1 MTVNEKAKLFYEI
14 GEPYAGG
21 LFEEPDKGLFYRY
34 SLAQRRYLEALEP
47 SYEAGEQLYPGKN
60 RFFEVP
66 LTVKPHFALTY
77 LVVDWEGLEHK
88 SAEAAA
94 LLWAFCEGS
103 QNPGGWV
110 HAAPNYKRIL
120 QEGLSS
126 YRRRVE
132 KCTNEEFREGLLHVL
147 AGMEDYVRR
156 GAGYVKAVG
165 APRVLVEALEWVPF
179 EPARTLYEGIVAWNL
194 IYHFDLA
201 DNLGRLDDGLA
212 HLYAGEDATAWL
224 HELFVNT
231 DASGGWSCTVGDAC
245 PPITE
250 QAVRAIRGMRR
261 PLLELMVDENTPDS
275 VWELAADAIADGSA
289 NPSFYNAGGIH
300 DMLHT
305 RFPHI
310 PESELA
316 LFCGCGCTETNL
328 QGLTRVGGIDDSL
341 PLLGVF
347 ERVMHDKLRDC
358 ADFETFYEAVCAEI
372 ERAIDQQMTSVTGHY
387 QYRATHLPSPVRTLF
402 TDDCIDKET
411 DFHAGGARYTWSLLS
426 VGGTVNVIDSL
437 LAVRELVF
445 RRRMYT
451 AEAFLEK
458 LTAEDAALYAQLKE
472 CPCFGK
478 DDPDADVLAADFAQR
493 VYMRY
498 QERPPVDFIEAFIL
512 SEHQYI
518 RYWEQGHDIGPT
530 PDGRRAGQPT
540 ADSIAALRGKAT
552 AGPTAMMKSASCLPQ
567 HLVEGISV
575 LNLTLS
581 EKFVGKA
588 LRGLVEGYFKL
599 GGIQVQVTCTST
611 ETLMHAME
619 HPEEHRDLIVRVGGF
634 SEYFVFLP
642 REIQEAI
649 VQRNIHEAGG

>member
-1 MTVNEKAKLFYEI
+1 MTVNEKAALFYEI

-34 SLAQRRYLEALEP
+34 SLAQRRYFESLEP
-47 SYEAGEQLYPGKN
+47 SHEAGEQLYPGKN
-60 RFFEVP
+60 RFFDVP
-66 LTVKPHFALTY
+66 LTVRPQYAMTCL
-77 LVVDWEGLEHK
+77 VDWAALENK
-88 SAEAAA
+88 SEQAAA
-94 LLWAFCEGS
+94 WLREFCEVS
-103 QNPGGWV
+103 RNPYGWV
-110 HAAPNYKRIL
+110 HSAPNYKRIL
-120 QEGLSS
+120 KEGLSD

-132 KCTNEEFREGLLHVL
+132 GCANEEFREGLLHVL

-156 GAGYVKAVG
+156 SVDYLRQVG
-165 APRVLVEALEWVPF
+165 APQPLIAALEQVPF
-179 EPARTLYEGIVAWNL
+179 APARTLYEGIVAWNIL
-194 IYHFDLA
+194 YYFDYA
-201 DNLGRLDDGLA
+201 DNFGRLDDGLA

-224 HELFVNT
+224 RELLGNGEAT
-231 DASGGWSCTVGDAC
+231 TGWSCTVGDAC

-250 QAVRAIRGMRR
+250 QAVRAIRGLRR
-261 PLLELMVDENTPDS
+261 PMLELMVDDRTPDA

-289 NPSFYNAGGIH
+289 NPSFYNADGIH
-300 DMLHT
+300 DMLRT

-328 QGLTRVGGIDDSL
+328 QGLTRVGGIDHSL

-358 ADFETFYEAVCAEI
+358 TDFETFYEAVCTEI
-372 ERAIDQQMTSVTGHY
+372 ERAIDRQLTAVTEHY
-387 QYRATHLPSPVRTLF
+387 QYRAAHLPNPVRTLF

-411 DFHAGGARYTWSLLS
+411 DFNAGGARYTWALLA

-445 RRRMYT
+445 RRGTYT

-458 LTAEDAALYAQLKE
+458 LTAEDAVLYEQLKT

-478 DDPDADVLAADFAQR
+478 DDPDADVLAADFARR
-493 VYMRY
+493 VYMCY
-498 QERPPVDFIEAFIL
+498 QERPPVDFIDAFIL

-518 RYWEQGHDIGPT
+518 RYWEEGHDIGPT

-540 ADSIAALRGKAT
+540 ADSVAALRGKAT
-552 AGPTAMMKSASCLPQ
+552 AGPTAMLKSASCLPQ

-611 ETLMHAME
+611 ETLVHAME

-634 SEYFVFLP
+634 SEYFVTLP
-642 REIQEAI
+642 HEMQEAI